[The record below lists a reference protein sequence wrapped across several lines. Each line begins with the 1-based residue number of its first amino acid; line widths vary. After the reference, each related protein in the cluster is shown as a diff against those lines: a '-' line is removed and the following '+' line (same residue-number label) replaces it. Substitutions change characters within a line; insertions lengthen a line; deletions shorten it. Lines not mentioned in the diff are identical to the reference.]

1 VNYKT
6 VNTTPHP
13 TLTVVIPVKPFD
25 NTIQACLD
33 ALADSCYDEFEVV
46 LMLDGWDDRG
56 RIRWKGD
63 QPFRKERHAKAGPSA
78 CRHQGALLASGA
90 WICFLD
96 SDVLVMPGTLS
107 GALALLQRNGEDG
120 LVGSY
125 DDDPPNSSVCSRFR
139 NLLHHFHHQRNE
151 GAVGVFWGAFS
162 IIRRERYLLSG
173 GFDARRYRQ
182 ASIEDIELGYRMLD
196 LGMTVRLHPSIQVK
210 HLKHWTL
217 RNMIYTDIFLRAKP
231 WTELLLTREG
241 KQVSQL
247 NLSNREKL
255 SALTTMAL
263 YGSLALGVV
272 VSSWYLLGICLALG
286 LFLLLQRRFYRF
298 GASRFDLRQLPLV
311 FLLHHVY
318 FMTAISGYMLG
329 QASVRRIKLW

>member
-1 VNYKT
+1 MI
-6 VNTTPHP
+6 
-13 TLTVVIPVKPFD
+13 IPVKPFD
-25 NTIQACLD
+25 NTVQACLD
-33 ALADSCYDEFEVV
+33 ALAESHHDAFEVI
-46 LMLDGWDDRG
+46 LMLDGWDDQG
-56 RIRWKGD
+56 QIVWKGH
-63 QPFRKERHAKAGPSA
+63 QPFRKGMHPKAGPSA
-78 CRHQGALLASGA
+78 CRHQGALMAGGE

-96 SDVLVMPGTLS
+96 SDVLVKPGTLS
-107 GALALLQRNGEDG
+107 GALALLDRNGEDG

-162 IIRRERYLLSG
+162 VVRRERYLRSG

-217 RNMIYTDIFLRAKP
+217 RNMIYTDLFLRAKP

-241 KQVSQL
+241 QPVGQL

-255 SALTTMAL
+255 SALTTL
-263 YGSLALGVV
+263 VLWTSLALGIV
-272 VSSWYLLGICLALG
+272 VSPWYWLGIGLAFG
-286 LFLLLQRRFYRF
+286 FFVLLQRSFYRF
-298 GASRFDLRQLPLV
+298 GATRFDPRQLPVV